1 MVERLVEYTEQQ
13 RLQLTTHTT
22 YQPEL
27 GTIHPAFALQH
38 VIDELMH
45 ASQLMM
51 LSHMLGAVQYLYAG
65 SLLSMKITRQRG
77 SSQSPSIGLRQGCAL
92 SATLYGMFIPY
103 LHHHPQAKAAAAG
116 VRV

>member
-1 MVERLVEYTEQQ
+1 MRAQYYTGLPKNPSRRLHVGIMVERLVEYTEQQ

-45 ASQLMM
+45 ASQLM
-51 LSHMLGAVQYLYAG
+51 
-65 SLLSMKITRQRG
+65 
-77 SSQSPSIGLRQGCAL
+77 
-92 SATLYGMFIPY
+92 
-103 LHHHPQAKAAAAG
+103 
-116 VRV
+116 